1 MTAVALILMIN
12 GVGLLIV
19 AILGG
24 IIWWYGRHQE
34 PH

>member
-12 GVGLLIV
+12 GAGLMIVG
-19 AILGG
+19 ILAF

-34 PH
+34 H

>member
-1 MTAVALILMIN
+1 MIAIALILMIN

-19 AILGG
+19 AILAG
-24 IIWWYGRHQE
+24 IIWWYGRLQE